1 MQPKKKQRNILKVKR
16 ILNKELYSMFNIDMK
31 KVLKKKEKEKKN
43 GKRKETK
50 LGNIK
55 RIIKSL

>member
-1 MQPKKKQRNILKVKR
+1 VKR
-16 ILNKELYSMFNIDMK
+16 ILNKEPYSMFNIDMK

>member
-1 MQPKKKQRNILKVKR
+1 MSNPLD
-16 ILNKELYSMFNIDMK
+16 KEPYSMFKIDIR
-31 KVLKKKEKEKKN
+31 KEIRRLERKQNKE
-43 GKRKETK
+43 KRKETK